1 MVKDMKEPL
10 LPLFSIH
17 LISVQFQHLL
27 FVVNVV
33 SYIPKGLVNIICNR
47 FQNRGNVPSKSLL
60 GNECLTSFITKHLS
74 LKSRQFTNQNTH
86 LPTPAITTEMI
97 TTED

>member
-1 MVKDMKEPL
+1 M
-10 LPLFSIH
+10 
-17 LISVQFQHLL
+17 SVLVGKLSTFTVYL

-60 GNECLTSFITKHLS
+60 ENECLMSFITKHLS
-74 LKSRQFTNQNTH
+74 LGN
-86 LPTPAITTEMI
+86 I
-97 TTED
+97 